1 MRSTRVALRHPR
13 PRSAA
18 KRLPT
23 PMAIYCEY
31 YGFRSAPFALSPDP
45 RFLFLSRRHREAL
58 AGLLYAVEDGKGFTV
73 LTGEVG
79 TGKTTLV
86 HALLN
91 ELGDRARTA
100 FVFNP
105 TLNRNDLY
113 LHLLAEF
120 HLPSQDSILACSR
133 TLQAFLLEQFQAK
146 ARVVVVLDEAHLLS
160 EEILE
165 EVRLLSNF
173 ETSRSKLLH
182 VLLIGQPELKSRLGQ
197 HSLRQLRQRIAL
209 RFELGPLEFGET
221 IEYVRWR
228 LRCAGARTPV
238 FSAAAYPALHRYSGG
253 MPRLINILCDNALLT
268 GFARDALTV
277 GPDLIRLAARDLALP
292 PLGSVSLWQ
301 RLFGQHRRPFNGQVI
316 APAGSPF
323 RTQGGVP

>member
-1 MRSTRVALRHPR
+1 
-13 PRSAA
+13 
-18 KRLPT
+18 
-23 PMAIYCEY
+23 MAIYDEFF
-31 YGFRSAPFALSPDP
+31 GFRTAPFALSPDP

-91 ELGDRARTA
+91 ELGDKARTA

-120 HLPSQDSILACSR
+120 HLPARDSILACSR
-133 TLQAFLLEQFQAK
+133 TLQAFLLEQFQTK
-146 ARVVVVLDEAHLLS
+146 VRVVVVLDEAHSLS
-160 EEILE
+160 DEILE

-173 ETSRSKLLH
+173 ETSQSKLLH
-182 VLLIGQPELKSRLGQ
+182 VLLIGQPELRTRLEQ

-209 RFELGPLEFGET
+209 RFELPPFDFDET
-221 IEYVRWR
+221 IEYVHWR
-228 LRCAGARTPV
+228 LRRAGARTPI
-238 FSAAAYPALHRYSGG
+238 FASAAYPPLYRYSGG
-253 MPRLINILCDNALLT
+253 MPRLINILSDNALLT
-268 GFARDALTV
+268 GFARDVRTV

-292 PLGSVSLWQ
+292 ALGSVSIWQ
-301 RLFGQHRRPFNGQVI
+301 RLFGQHRRQVNGS
-316 APAGSPF
+316 APPRSDSPF
-323 RTQGGVP
+323 RTQGGGR